1 MRISLLLFLVL
12 AAQTG
17 PPTGTITGNIEIP
30 PSLRTTKPNQV
41 ALLTGEYVDFY
52 QGNAQ
57 QRMDT
62 YWEDYRSAF
71 IQDKEAFMLFRERAK
86 VQAFELT
93 LSRMRA
99 NDPLK
104 ATTFILT
111 TSDSKFE
118 FRGVPQ
124 GECKVVARITAGNQE
139 FVWSDSV
146 IFTGEAPAPVHLKP
160 TVP

>member
-17 PPTGTITGNIEIP
+17 RPTGTITGNIEIP
-30 PSLRTTKPNQV
+30 PGLRTTKPAQV
-41 ALLTGEYVDFY
+41 ALLTGEYVDLY

-57 QRMDT
+57 QRLDM
-62 YWEDYRSAF
+62 YWEEYRSAF
-71 IQDKEAFMLFRERAK
+71 IQEKEAFMLFRERAK
-86 VQAFELT
+86 VQAFEWT
-93 LSRMRA
+93 LNRMKS

-111 TSDSKFE
+111 TSNGKFE
-118 FRGVPQ
+118 FHDVPQ
-124 GECKVVARITAGNQE
+124 GECKVVALITAGSQE

-160 TVP
+160 PVP